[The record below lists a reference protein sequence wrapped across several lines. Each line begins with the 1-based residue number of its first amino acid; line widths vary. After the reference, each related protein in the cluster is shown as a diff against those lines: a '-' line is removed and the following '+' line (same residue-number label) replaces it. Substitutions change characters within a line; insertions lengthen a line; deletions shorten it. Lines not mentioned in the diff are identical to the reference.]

1 MFSIVNKRK
10 IFFAIPIVIIIAGII
25 SFAIHGGFNTDIDF
39 TGGHTMAIDVITAQ
53 NKIDVQPS
61 ETAKPEMP
69 AEGTAAPVEENV
81 ASAEVNAAPQQ
92 NVEAAETAEI
102 DAEKS
107 FATGSASAEG
117 VYTSATTPLRESFK
131 FNENEVREVLKSVGV
146 NASTVQSSQ
155 DGFIIKV
162 AEITK
167 EKADEIKMAFA
178 DKFGQIKVTQEDK
191 VAASMGKELWGK
203 SLLAILIT
211 IILMLVYITFRFE
224 LLSGISA
231 IVALAH
237 DVLIILSVYAI
248 FQLSVNTSFI
258 AAVLTILGYSIN
270 ATIVIFDRIR
280 ENKKFDKQKVSFGD
294 VVDKS
299 IFQSMTRS
307 INTSVTTLLT
317 IGMVYILGVE
327 SVKQFALPII
337 IGVVCGTYSSIFV
350 SGPFWALIKGDKKSN

>member
-1 MFSIVNKRK
+1 MFSIVNKKK

-53 NKIDVQPS
+53 NKIDVQAPA
-61 ETAKPEMP
+61 TAENIVAPDTNAAP
-69 AEGTAAPVEENV
+69 APVETTE
-81 ASAEVNAAPQQ
+81 Q
-92 NVEAAETAEI
+92 NKEQ
-102 DAEKS
+102 S
-107 FATGSASAEG
+107 FSTGSSSAEG

-203 SLLAILIT
+203 SLLAILVT
-211 IILMLVYITFRFE
+211 IILMLLYITFRFE
-224 LLSGISA
+224 LLSGLSA

-280 ENKKFDKQKVSFGD
+280 ENKKFDKQRVTFGQ

-299 IFQSMTRS
+299 IFQSITRS

-350 SGPFWALIKGDKKSN
+350 AGPFWALIKGDKKN

>member
-1 MFSIVNKRK
+1 MFSIVNKKK

-53 NKIDVQPS
+53 NKIDVQ
-61 ETAKPEMP
+61 AP
-69 AEGTAAPVEENV
+69 ATTENVVAPGTDAAPAPVEATEENK
-81 ASAEVNAAPQQ
+81 EQ
-92 NVEAAETAEI
+92 
-102 DAEKS
+102 S
-107 FATGSASAEG
+107 FSTGSSTAEG
-117 VYTSATTPLRESFK
+117 VYTSAVTPLRESFK

-155 DGFIIKV
+155 GGFIIKV

-203 SLLAILIT
+203 SLLAILVT

-224 LLSGISA
+224 LLSGLSA

-280 ENKKFDKQKVSFGD
+280 ENKKLDKQRVPFGQL
-294 VVDKS
+294 VDKS

-350 SGPFWALIKGDKKSN
+350 SGPFWALIKGDKKSK